1 MDLKFYLGII
11 ARRWWLIALSTV
23 IVCGFTYVKSL
34 KEVIQYTAQARL
46 LYDANNVASSILGQA
61 GMMMPMQ
68 WNNPVDTQIQLI
80 TTRPNVE
87 EVIRRLHLNDPNRGT
102 HASVDDVLGGL
113 AADVDRNTDIILLRY
128 TGPYPDAAVKI
139 VNMIGQVF
147 VERDKAYHQ
156 ETAKETRQFI
166 EQQLRKTE
174 VVLNQAEEDLRHF
187 REANHTFSIE
197 TLGNTYA
204 TQLSTIDTQLI
215 DLDVDRQVAESK
227 LQDARR
233 HLEVTDP
240 NVASRLERLKA
251 DQSFSGMASELAKAE
266 SDVAVKSTQ
275 YAADSPELKALQAQ
289 RDRLKATVEQ
299 HATAILGHTAS
310 EGEMMGAGQTPTESR
325 YMSQLVE
332 AETNLST
339 LNARSSGLKGS
350 RGAYESRFQD
360 TPAKDMELS
369 HLTRRQQAAEETYN
383 VFFKRMQDMRITEAV
398 SSGNV
403 RIIESAVV
411 AVPNI
416 TPLGRTIGLAALL
429 GLVFGLGIALL
440 VEFLDDRIRRPEE
453 AQNVLELPILGM
465 LPWVEGRD
473 NGRQRLVTLEDP
485 RSPVTESYRALQTYT
500 RLVDPD
506 RTYQTFMLT
515 SPGPK
520 EGKSTVLANLAVTSA
535 QLGKRTLIVD
545 TDLRAPSQHINF
557 DRPNLVGI
565 YDVVY
570 ENCPLEE
577 AIQPTD
583 VENLDILCTGPV
595 PPDPVQTLHAESF
608 RRMVERLKRDYDAIF
623 FDAPPINL
631 FTDAAVLGRS
641 MDSVLL
647 VVDVRSTTRQGTLTA
662 KELLA
667 KAKVPLAGMVVKN
680 MTNKASRFHNRYF
693 ERYYVDRLK
702 HLADE

>member
-1 MDLKFYLGII
+1 MDIKFYLGII

-23 IVCGFTYVKSL
+23 LVCGFTYFKSL
-34 KEVIQYTAQARL
+34 KEQISYTAQARL
-46 LYDANNVASSILGQA
+46 LYDSNNIANSILGQA

-87 EVIRRLHLNDPNRGT
+87 EVIKRLHLSDPTRGT
-102 HASVDDVLGGL
+102 HASVDDILGGL
-113 AADVDRNTDIILLRY
+113 SAEVDRNTDIILLRY
-128 TGPYPDAAVKI
+128 TGMAPDIAVKV

-147 VERDKAYHQ
+147 VERDRAYHQ
-156 ETAKETRQFI
+156 ETARETRKFI
-166 EQQLRKTE
+166 EVQLTKTE
-174 VVLNQAEEDLRHF
+174 KVLNEAEDELRRF
-187 REANHTFSIE
+187 REQNHTFNIE
-197 TLGNTYA
+197 TLGSNYA
-204 TQLSTIDTQLI
+204 SQLTGIDTQLI
-215 DLDVDRQVAESK
+215 DLDVDRQVSEAK
-227 LQDARR
+227 LADARR

-240 NVASRLERLKA
+240 VVLQRLEAL
-251 DQSFSGMASELAKAE
+251 QSDKEYQSLAGELARQETDLALKV
-266 SDVAVKSTQ
+266 SQ
-275 YAADSPELKALQAQ
+275 YAQDAPEVKAAQ
-289 RDRLKATVEQ
+289 GERDRLKTIVEQ
-299 HATAILGHTAS
+299 HASSLLGRSPTDR
-310 EGEMMGAGQTPTESR
+310 EMMSGQTPTETR
-325 YMSQLVE
+325 YFGQLVE
-332 AETNLST
+332 AQTALSA
-339 LNARSSGLKGS
+339 LNARAEALKGS
-350 RGAYESRFQD
+350 RGAYEERFKD
-360 TPAKDMELS
+360 TPAKDLELN
-369 HLTRRQQAAEETYN
+369 HLVRKQQAAEETYN
-383 VFFKRMQDMRITEAV
+383 VFFKRMQDIRITEAV
-398 SSGNV
+398 NTGNV
-403 RIIESAVV
+403 RIIETAAQ

-416 TPLGRTIGLAALL
+416 TPLGRTIGLAAML
-429 GLVFGLGIALL
+429 GLIFGLGIALL

-473 NGRQRLVTLEDP
+473 NGRQRLVVLEDP

-500 RLVDPD
+500 RMVDPD

-570 ENCPLEE
+570 EGCPLEE

-608 RRMVERLKRDYDAIF
+608 RRMVERLKREYDAIF

-641 MDSVLL
+641 VDSVLL
-647 VVDVRSTTRQGTLTA
+647 VVDVRSTTRQGVLTA
-662 KELLA
+662 KELLN
-667 KAKVPLAGMVVKN
+667 KARVPLAGMVVKN
-680 MTNKASRFHNRYF
+680 TTNKTSRFQNRYF